1 MMTSST
7 PDPSMGE
14 ECRKVVEADARSL
27 DLKAARILPEAV
39 VGTWEVHQLHEILLT
54 ASRV

>member
-1 MMTSST
+1 MTTSST

-14 ECRKVVEADARSL
+14 ECWKVVEADARSL